1 MATKKT
7 CASTADLY
15 EDVLKCPGEKRLPG
29 VRAFGFFIPRRYI
42 TKLAE
47 PQKEAATSLKDYL
60 VIKDSHTIQADK
72 VWIKVAFVTDKSSF
86 SPEAQGEH
94 GCKTMN
100 LKATLILPGTEEE
113 ASALASIL
121 LNDDCIFMVPERNG
135 KLRQFGD
142 ETFEVDVTPSQSSGA
157 GIADETNTT
166 LEISVSCETMP
177 PFYFGNLT
185 TADGTISGKDCKSV
199 TVEPSGKGEQK

>member
-1 MATKKT
+1 MSETPKKT
-7 CASTADLY
+7 CASTTDLY

-29 VRAFGFFIPRRYI
+29 TKAYGFFIPRRYI

-47 PQKEAATSLKDYL
+47 PKKEAAASLKEYL
-60 VIKDSHTIQADK
+60 VISDSHTLASDK
-72 VWIKVAFVTDKSSF
+72 FWFKVAFLIDKNSF

-94 GCKTMN
+94 GSKTMN
-100 LKATLILPGTEEE
+100 NKATLVLPGTEEE

-121 LNDDCIFMVPERNG
+121 LNDDCIFMVPQRNG

-142 ETFEVDVTPSQSSGA
+142 DTFEVDVTPSQSSGA
-157 GIADETNTT
+157 GITDETNTT

-177 PFYFGNLT
+177 PFYFGTLHT
-185 TADGTISGKDCKSV
+185 SDGDISGKDCKLQ
-199 TVEPSGKGEQK
+199 EAA

>member
-7 CASTADLY
+7 CASATDLY
-15 EDVLKCPGEKRLPG
+15 EDVLKCPGEKRMPG
-29 VRAFGFFIPRRYI
+29 TRAYGFFIPRRYI
-42 TKLAE
+42 TKFAE
-47 PQKEAATSLKDYL
+47 PQKETATSLKDYL

-72 VWIKVAFVTDKSSF
+72 VWIKIAFITDKSSF

-100 LKATLILPGTEEE
+100 LKATAVLPGTEEE
-113 ASALASIL
+113 ASALASLL
-121 LNDDCIFMVPERNG
+121 LNEDGIFMIPERNG

-157 GIADETNTT
+157 GISDETNTT
-166 LEISVSCETMP
+166 LEISVSC
-177 PFYFGNLT
+177 
-185 TADGTISGKDCKSV
+185 
-199 TVEPSGKGEQK
+199 

>member
-72 VWIKVAFVTDKSSF
+72 VWFKVAFVTDKSSF

-185 TADGTISGKDCKSV
+185 TAEGTISGKDCKSV
-199 TVEPSGKGEQK
+199 EVAASKDGH

>member
-1 MATKKT
+1 MVTKKT
-7 CASTADLY
+7 CASTTDLY

-29 VRAFGFFIPRRYI
+29 TRAYGFFIPRRYI
-42 TKLAE
+42 TKF
-47 PQKEAATSLKDYL
+47 
-60 VIKDSHTIQADK
+60 
-72 VWIKVAFVTDKSSF
+72 AFITDKSSF

-100 LKATLILPGTEEE
+100 LKATAVLPGTEEE
-113 ASALASIL
+113 ASALASLL
-121 LNDDCIFMVPERNG
+121 LNEDGIFMIPERNG

-166 LEISVSCETMP
+166 LEISVNCETMP
-177 PFYFGNLT
+177 PFYFGTLT
-185 TADGTISGKDCKSV
+185 TAEGTISGKDCKP
-199 TVEPSGKGEQK
+199 VEVASSTDGH

>member
-47 PQKEAATSLKDYL
+47 PQKEAATLLKDYL

-86 SPEAQGEH
+86 SPEAQGEQ
-94 GCKTMN
+94 
-100 LKATLILPGTEEE
+100 AARP
-113 ASALASIL
+113 
-121 LNDDCIFMVPERNG
+121 
-135 KLRQFGD
+135 
-142 ETFEVDVTPSQSSGA
+142 
-157 GIADETNTT
+157 
-166 LEISVSCETMP
+166 
-177 PFYFGNLT
+177 
-185 TADGTISGKDCKSV
+185 
-199 TVEPSGKGEQK
+199 

>member
-72 VWIKVAFVTDKSSF
+72 VWFKVAFVTDKSSF

-157 GIADETNTT
+157 GISDETNTT
-166 LEISVSCETMP
+166 LEISVNCETMP
-177 PFYFGNLT
+177 PFYFGTLT
-185 TADGTISGKDCKSV
+185 TAEGTISGKDCKP
-199 TVEPSGKGEQK
+199 VEVAAGTDGH

>member
-72 VWIKVAFVTDKSSF
+72 VWFKVAFITDKSSF

-185 TADGTISGKDCKSV
+185 TADGTISGKDCKAV
-199 TVEPSGKGEQK
+199 TVEPSGTGKEK